1 MKILMK
7 ENYGNLKTLEKMG
20 INKKNDFT
28 TEQLLDENLKNNGG
42 ESRKEVST
50 RVNSSFNNI
59 ISKNLGKKIA
69 IVSHG
74 ATLKFLLMN
83 WCKLN
88 VKNELEYNKNIIR
101 LNSPGVIKLIFSDDK
116 IKEIEQIV

>member
-1 MKILMK
+1 MKG
-7 ENYGNLKTLEKMG
+7 NYGNLKTLEKMG
-20 INKKNDFT
+20 INKENDFT

-88 VKNELEYNKNIIR
+88 VNNELEYNKNIIR